1 MAVRLAAR
9 TTLGSAK
16 SNYDGHVEMK
26 VFLTGATGYIGTA
39 VLQSLTRGGHE
50 VTALV
55 RDSAKGARVAELGAR
70 AVVGNLDDSE
80 SYALAA
86 EGHEAYV
93 LTAFDWLG
101 PRTRHRPTLAR
112 DASRDRGIRPV
123 AGGRDLHL
131 GRVGARQHVATRGR
145 GRRAG
150 SGAERDLAARA
161 RAPRP
166 GCHTSRC
173 AGRRGPTGIVYG
185 ESRGIVADMLRDAS
199 NGLIRVVGDGRNHWP
214 LIYARDLG
222 ELYRLLLEQPDAAG
236 LYHANDEGDE
246 TVLELVEAMCD
257 HVNQRPEVRHMPVEE
272 AVTKM
277 GGYAAALAMEQI
289 VRSPRARA
297 LGWNP
302 TMRSVAGNVSRLF
315 EEWRADR
322 EA

>member
-9 TTLGSAK
+9 TILGSAK
-16 SNYDGHVEMK
+16 SHYDGHVVMK
-26 VFLTGATGYIGTA
+26 IFLTGATGYIGTA

-70 AVVGNLDDSE
+70 PVVGNLDDAE

-93 LTAFDWLG
+93 LTAFDG
-101 PRTRHRPTLAR
+101 
-112 DASRDRGIRPV
+112 S
-123 AGGRDLHL
+123 
-131 GRVGARQHVATRGR
+131 GR
-145 GRRAG
+145 GPDIDRRSLETLLGIAA
-150 SGAERDLAARA
+150 SGPSPAAVIYTW
-161 RAPRP
+161 
-166 GCHTSRC
+166 GVWVLGNTSRPADEDAELDPAPSVTWRPEHERLVLDAKQ
-173 AGRRGPTGIVYG
+173 AGVRAVVVRPGIVYG

-322 EA
+322 ED